1 MSEKD
6 KGMLE
11 SIGGKISQLP
21 EDMRPTVLQRLN
33 DVATGAMMA
42 VEAQANAVEGTWERE

>member
-6 KGMLE
+6 RAMLE
-11 SIGGKISQLP
+11 SIGGKLQKLP
-21 EDMRPTVLQRLN
+21 EEMKANVLQRLN

-42 VEAQANAVEGTWERE
+42 VEAQSNAAAAEE

>member
-11 SIGGKISQLP
+11 SMGSKIGQLP
-21 EDMRPTVLQRLN
+21 EEMKQKVLERLN
-33 DVATGAMMA
+33 DVATGAMM
-42 VEAQANAVEGTWERE
+42 VIEAQANAAEGTWERE